1 MLVKAERKCRNCNK
15 RPPHTWRRDCL
26 ECIRKKEKN
35 AMVAK
40 KTSEK
45 QRIKVKKEK
54 LTDKK
59 RFSRSNLIKEADRIA
74 SLYVRERDRGKP
86 CVTCLSEW
94 NEFIQ
99 NWHFAS
105 RRHLSTRWHEKNMHG
120 QCPHCNCWWAGEQF
134 KHWLAIDRMYWIGT
148 AEHIMRLAL
157 SIEKVTD
164 DEILHYIRLYYYELP
179 QMGWSNEQIKI
190 KKYYL

>member
-1 MLVKAERKCRNCNK
+1 MLTKTEKKCKSCNK

-26 ECIRKKEKN
+26 ECIRKKEKEL
-35 AMVAK
+35 AMAK

-59 RFSRSNLIKEADRIA
+59 RFSRSNLIKECDRIY
-74 SLYVRERDRGKP
+74 SLFIRERDKWKP
-86 CVTCLSEW
+86 CITCSSAWTETH
-94 NEFIQ
+94 Q
-99 NWHFAS
+99 CGHFAS
-105 RRHLSTRWHEKNMHG
+105 RRHLNTRWYEKNAHS
-120 QCPHCNCWWAGEQF
+120 QCPRCNMFQWWEQF
-134 KHWLAIDRMYWIGT
+134 YHWIAIDDLYGKWTADWI
-148 AEHIMRLAL
+148 IRLANDT
-157 SIEKVTD
+157 SKTSD
-164 DEILHYIRLYYYELP
+164 DEILHYIRLYYYELS